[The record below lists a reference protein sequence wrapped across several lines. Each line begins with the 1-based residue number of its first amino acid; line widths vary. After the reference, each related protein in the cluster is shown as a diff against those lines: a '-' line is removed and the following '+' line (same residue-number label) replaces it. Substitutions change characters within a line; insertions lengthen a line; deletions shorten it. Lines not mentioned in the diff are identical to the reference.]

1 MHSGVM
7 NIWNTEFLELQS
19 WSLVNITQN
28 ALLVVFNALDQ
39 KPLIAVLKVSLD
51 RLRCNSMQIT
61 ELYVNCLVAHVFKW

>member
-39 KPLIAVLKVSLD
+39 KPLTAVLKVSLD